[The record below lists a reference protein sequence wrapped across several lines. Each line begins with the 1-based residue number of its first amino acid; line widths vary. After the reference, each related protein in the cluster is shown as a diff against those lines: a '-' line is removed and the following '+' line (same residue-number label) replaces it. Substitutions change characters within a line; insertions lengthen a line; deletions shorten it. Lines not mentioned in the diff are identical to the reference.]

1 MTRAFYNCRY
11 MLLLLFTRRVSL
23 EKVVP
28 AGCMRMVLRLGPQNL
43 RQMNADL
50 DAKRGITVYPPRSN
64 ILILCQEPRGK
75 TSTGGKMVGICGK
88 NCSFVDVLASSAVVA
103 SRVGV

>member
-1 MTRAFYNCRY
+1 MTRAFYNCRC

-28 AGCMRMVLRLGPQNL
+28 AGCMRMVLRLGPRNL

-50 DAKRGITVYPPRSN
+50 DAKRGITVN

-103 SRVGV
+103 SRLGV